1 MVNNYL
7 FLHSYLCRLEI
18 PEEKTHIKS
27 LRDQEE
33 DEDDG
38 EYEDFS
44 QVGKN
49 ENTRFSS
56 TSSSTVISISAYL

>member
-1 MVNNYL
+1 ML
-7 FLHSYLCRLEI
+7 GDKE
-18 PEEKTHIKS
+18 
-27 LRDQEE
+27 EE

-56 TSSSTVISISAYL
+56 TVISISAYL